1 MAMNP
6 ADAHLLKDTLEG
18 EGIEVFVEGKFFL

>member
-18 EGIEVFVEGKFFL
+18 EGIEVFVEGKFL